1 MLINVLLLMYIMHC
15 LQGITQSVAQGQMKL
30 AAVSEL
36 AKITF
41 RNTTE
46 DGCDVI
52 NAELKKLDS
61 DYTDIRLSVQVAMEN
76 VRQKLNDWVNFWKK
90 TEVLNNWVRN
100 MELKLGS
107 GRECGKDL
115 VEKKLLLEQMKV
127 LKYLLYCLDTCH
139 PKHVAV

>member
-1 MLINVLLLMYIMHC
+1 
-15 LQGITQSVAQGQMKL
+15 MKL

-61 DYTDIRLSVQVAMEN
+61 GYTDIRLSVQVAMEN

-127 LKYLLYCLDTCH
+127 LKYLLCCLDTCH